1 VVIQINILAL
11 LCYLLKYLFL
21 SLEKFVMKK
30 SYEIVV
36 FSVCCIDQKTLQTF
50 SKHLYTFH
58 ISTSHVYFTKMHN
71 LFMECISQH

>member
-50 SKHLYTFH
+50 LQAFIHFSHLYK
-58 ISTSHVYFTKMHN
+58 SCLLYKN
-71 LFMECISQH
+71 A